1 MDRGN
6 HPWTVVNER
15 KADGQCHHPEKADE
29 EVTSRQDEDESW
41 IFRQPN
47 ASVLYQTKA
56 RSKAALDSG
65 RQATAALSLSEPHL
79 TCQSASISVHRTG
92 RSSAPALNPEIQDS
106 GSYLHSLGRRQES
119 VRLTASQDSSSLS
132 TASTASTASQHNPN
146 DYIPR
151 NAESISVLLNTPD
164 LFPHLQNDTIEK
176 WVQICEPYRDRSYT
190 GTDIDYFPPL
200 NPEEIENGP
209 LFKLITAVYKQQDTP
224 CVENRQNHEQAD
236 EVENNEEDNG
246 QSKTK

>member
-1 MDRGN
+1 MDHGN
-6 HPWTVVNER
+6 QPWTVVNER

-29 EVTSRQDEDESW
+29 EGTPKQDEDESW

-47 ASVLYQTKA
+47 ESVLYQTKA
-56 RSKAALDSG
+56 LSNAALDSG
-65 RQATAALSLSEPHL
+65 
-79 TCQSASISVHRTG
+79 SASISVYRTG
-92 RSSAPALNPEIQDS
+92 RSSAPAMNTEIQDS
-106 GSYLHSLGRRQES
+106 HSYLHSLGRRQES
-119 VRLTASQDSSSLS
+119 VWLIASQDSSSLS

-176 WVQICEPYRDRSYT
+176 WVQICEPYRDRSYS
-190 GTDIDYFPPL
+190 GADIDYFPPL
-200 NPEEIENGP
+200 SPEEIENGP
-209 LFKLITAVYKQQDTP
+209 LSKLITATYKQQDTP
-224 CVENRQNHEQAD
+224 CVEKRQNHEQAD

-246 QSKTK
+246 QPKTK